1 MNQTAKPAP
10 LGRGL
15 SALFGDSDK
24 SYQATNVP
32 APSPS
37 EKRGVT
43 SLAIGWIQPGPFQP
57 RRNFDDEALKE
68 LAESVRA
75 RGILQP
81 LLVRPVKGLQN
92 RYEIIA
98 GERRWR
104 AAQMASLHEIPVV
117 IRELAD
123 SEALEFGLIEN
134 VQRQDL
140 SPLEEAEGYKR
151 LMEEFLHTQ
160 EVLAKIVG
168 KSRSHISNLVRLVD
182 LPLGVKQMID
192 NGELSA
198 GHARVLV
205 TAKDPLTLAIRIVR
219 EGLNVRQAEG
229 LAKSEAENPQIH
241 KKKLPPDANTV
252 ALEKDLA
259 RATGLKISITP
270 RGRKG
275 SITLYYQNLDQLD
288 AVIAKLKS

>member
-1 MNQTAKPAP
+1 
-10 LGRGL
+10 
-15 SALFGDSDK
+15 
-24 SYQATNVP
+24 
-32 APSPS
+32 
-37 EKRGVT
+37 VT
-43 SLAIGWIQPGPFQP
+43 TLAIGWIQPGPFQP

-104 AAQMASLHEIPVV
+104 AAQIAGLHELPVV

-168 KSRSHISNLVRLVD
+168 KSRSHIGNLVRLLA
-182 LPLGVKQMID
+182 LPAGVRQMID
-192 NGELSA
+192 SNELSA
-198 GHARVLV
+198 GHARALV
-205 TAKDPLTLAIRIVR
+205 AAKDPLALAIRIVK
-219 EGLNVRQAEG
+219 EGLNVRQAEA
-229 LAKSEAENPQIH
+229 LARGEAETPQNP
-241 KKKLPPDANTV
+241 KKKIAPDANV
-252 ALEKDLA
+252 LALQKDLA
-259 RATGLKISITP
+259 RATGLKINIAS

-275 SITLYYQNLDQLD
+275 SITLHYQNLEQLD